1 MDDPKSNGFPFE
13 LKSADFGRKK
23 GKEEHT
29 VPNKEEDL
37 KILKRGQKGDP
48 ILSNMNSIWFITST
62 LKENCQS
69 NHCWIEE
76 KKN

>member
-1 MDDPKSNGFPFE
+1 MLGLLCLWIKIFVYCASRFLVDDPKSNGFPFE

-37 KILKRGQKGDP
+37 KILKR
-48 ILSNMNSIWFITST
+48 
-62 LKENCQS
+62 
-69 NHCWIEE
+69 
-76 KKN
+76 